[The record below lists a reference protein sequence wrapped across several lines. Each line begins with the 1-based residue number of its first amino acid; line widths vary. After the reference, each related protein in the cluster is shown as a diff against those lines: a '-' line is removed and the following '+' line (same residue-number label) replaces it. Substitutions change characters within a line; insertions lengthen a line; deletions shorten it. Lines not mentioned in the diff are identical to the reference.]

1 MPETS
6 PTTYC
11 TCDPNRCEGGP
22 TASCR
27 WKVMGYTSLPF
38 PSGLVAMKL
47 MDFLEERF
55 PEIKASS
62 DESKA
67 FILAEMARI
76 VSASVPKKG

>member
-1 MPETS
+1 
-6 PTTYC
+6 
-11 TCDPNRCEGGP
+11 
-22 TASCR
+22 
-27 WKVMGYTSLPF
+27 MGYTSLPF

-47 MDFLEERF
+47 MDFLEGRF